1 MGVVDIIIDNDDDDD
16 DDYDTK
22 FFSHQG
28 NTTGMDVATHTERW
42 RQTEHVAGRFKEIRR
57 PAQPV
62 FAALPN
68 YASSLA
74 LH

>member
-1 MGVVDIIIDNDDDDD
+1 MIKKNFLIKA
-16 DDYDTK
+16 TR
-22 FFSHQG
+22 QG
-28 NTTGMDVATHTERW
+28 VATHTERW

>member
-1 MGVVDIIIDNDDDDD
+1 MTMTTTMTTMIKKNFLIKA
-16 DDYDTK
+16 TR
-22 FFSHQG
+22 QG
-28 NTTGMDVATHTERW
+28 VATHTERW
-42 RQTEHVAGRFKEIRR
+42 RQTEHVAGRFKGIRR